1 MNNIILLLHAMTG
14 MFFILACVWV
24 YIETLNCTEAN
35 LGRIRAACLV
45 AAGLIWTTVVV
56 GGYWYVYFYAP
67 DKALILKGPWPLAH
81 SLFME
86 TKEHVL
92 IMLVPLAMFLPII
105 AANDLPSVASAR
117 KLLLWTAGTAVVVG
131 LAMEGAGAVISM
143 GVKLALMPA

>member
-1 MNNIILLLHAMTG
+1 MNNIIVLLHAMTG

-24 YIETLNCTEAN
+24 YIETLNCTERN
-35 LGRIRAACLV
+35 LGRIRAACL
-45 AAGLIWTTVVV
+45 AAAAFMWITLVF

-81 SLFME
+81 NLFME

-92 IMLVPLAMFLPII
+92 LMLVPLATFLPII
-105 AANDLPSVASAR
+105 AANDLPTVASAR
-117 KLLLWTAGTAVVVG
+117 RLLLWVSGMSVVIG
-131 LAMEGAGAVISM
+131 LAMEGAGAIISM